1 MEIINL
7 SKKKFSELK
16 PFELPNS
23 VFNTEA
29 KMYELEKGRKP
40 YILKKLY
47 NDQGPTFANKLYTLE
62 MLNTNRDYI
71 PDSFVLPE
79 NLVSVNQKV
88 VGFTTPLMPGTNLQ
102 EILDDSQ
109 MDIKEK
115 ILYLKRIGEILENI
129 KNVRRYT
136 PLKDFFINDLH
147 ESNFIVNRQKKQLY
161 VVDTDSCKIADNLTF
176 CSRYL
181 SPFALC
187 SKTVS
192 KKYSVID
199 TSTVGGYIMPDEN
212 SDLYCYS
219 IILLNF
225 LYDNNVNGMELDEFY
240 TYLTYLSDIKV
251 DKELIDI
258 FANLLTAKHNQNPY
272 YLLDT
277 LTYEQ
282 LGKASKNVF
291 SLKKK

>member
-102 EILDDSQ
+102 EILDDSH

-115 ILYLKRIGEILENI
+115 VYYLKRIGEILENI
-129 KNVRRYT
+129 KNVRQYT

>member
-102 EILDDSQ
+102 EILDDSH

-115 ILYLKRIGEILENI
+115 IYYLKRIGEILENI

-136 PLKDFFINDLH
+136 SLKDFFINDLH

>member
-102 EILDDSQ
+102 EILDDSH

-115 ILYLKRIGEILENI
+115 IYYLKRIGEILENI

-181 SPFALC
+181 SPFSLC

>member
-102 EILDDSQ
+102 EILDDSH

-115 ILYLKRIGEILENI
+115 IYYLKRIGEILENI

>member
-102 EILDDSQ
+102 EILDDSH

-115 ILYLKRIGEILENI
+115 IYYLKRIGEILENI

-219 IILLNF
+219 IIILNY